1 MFLLTPPDLVVYLK
15 MICSSLWHFCS
26 TRVTHSSWL
35 LETSVPS
42 AMSSRSITIVSSGRT
57 TGPDY
62 NGLRMHSTQ
71 LSSKPKLSVEEDR
84 ESGIGST
91 LDLTCSFEGYSQHT
105 NRHSNRPSI
114 EEAERV
120 PREKDSCTQTS
131 AVSPDRIKQLL
142 VSLSKIP
149 LLFILL
155 FLFVCSLDTLS
166 SAFQLAGGKV
176 AGDIFQDNAVLSNPV
191 AGLVVGI
198 LVTVLVQSSS
208 TSTSIVVSLVA
219 SGLLEVRS
227 AVPVIMG
234 SNIGTSV
241 TNTIVAMMQAAE
253 RTEFQRAFAGA
264 TIHDC
269 FNWLSVLVLLP
280 LEVVSGLMTRLSH
293 LLVTSLKVQHGEEAP
308 ELLKVIT
315 EPVTRLI
322 IQLDKCVIT
331 GIAMGNEN
339 MRNRSLVKEW
349 CQPDLVMTTG
359 NMSTEIC
366 GPSHNLSS
374 YVKCRHLFASAELSD
389 LTVGLVLLAASLAV
403 LCTCLLLLVK
413 LLNSLLQGQVAKV
426 IHKVINTDL
435 PFPFGWLAGYIAMF
449 VGAGVTFVVQSSSVF
464 TSAMTPLIGIGVI
477 SLERAYP
484 LTLGSNIGTTAT
496 ALLAALAS
504 PGNKLA
510 PAIQIA
516 LCHLFFN
523 VFGILL
529 WYPLPF
535 TRLPIKMARVL
546 GERTA
551 KYRWFAVLYL
561 LLCFLFLPSLVLGLS
576 LAGWRVMAG
585 VGAPF
590 LGVTV
595 FIAMVNVMQAHSPRH
610 LPAKLQNWDF
620 LPKWMR
626 SLKPLDRFITK
637 ATVCCSFTSEE
648 GKEEEEEQISEKTTP
663 VNVEKAPAQRKVEL
677 AYDNPV
683 LEYLDESRPGVRVL
697 RLKGLERCNSTP
709 L

>member
-1 MFLLTPPDLVVYLK
+1 
-15 MICSSLWHFCS
+15 
-26 TRVTHSSWL
+26 
-35 LETSVPS
+35 
-42 AMSSRSITIVSSGRT
+42 MSSRSITIVSSGRS
-57 TGPDY
+57 TGLHY
-62 NGLRMHSTQ
+62 NGGMRMHGTR
-71 LSSKPKLSVEEDR
+71 LSSQPKLPQEEDR

-91 LDLTCSFEGYSQHT
+91 LDLCSSFEGHNPHT
-105 NRHSNRPSI
+105 NHHSSKP
-114 EEAERV
+114 AF
-120 PREKDSCTQTS
+120 RETDRLPKQKDSSPQTT
-131 AVSPDRIKQLL
+131 AVSQNKTRQLL
-142 VSLSKIP
+142 INLSKIP
-149 LLFILL
+149 LLLILF

-176 AGDIFQDNAVLSNPV
+176 AGGIFQDNAVLSNPV

-227 AVPVIMG
+227 AVPIIMG

-280 LEVVSGLMTRLSH
+280 LELASGLMAKLSD
-293 LLVTSLKVQHGEEAP
+293 LLVTNFKLQPGEEAP
-308 ELLKVIT
+308 EMLKVIT
-315 EPVTRLI
+315 EPVTKLI

-331 GIAMGNEN
+331 GIAMGNED

-349 CQPDLVMTTG
+349 CQTDLVMSTG
-359 NMSTEIC
+359 NVSTANC
-366 GPSHNLSS
+366 GPSHGMSQSS
-374 YVKCRHLFASAELSD
+374 VKCRHLFASTRLSD
-389 LTVGLVLLAASLAV
+389 LAVGLILLAGSLAV

-413 LLNSLLQGQVAKV
+413 LLNSLLKGQVAKV
-426 IHKVINTDL
+426 IHKVVNTDL
-435 PFPFGWLAGYIAMF
+435 PYPCGWLSGYLAML

-464 TSAMTPLIGIGVI
+464 TSAMTPLVGIGVI

-504 PGNKLA
+504 PGNKLSA
-510 PAIQIA
+510 AIQIA

-535 TRLPIKMARVL
+535 TRLPITMARVL

-561 LLCFLFLPSLVLGLS
+561 LLCFLLLPSLVLGLS

-585 VGAPF
+585 IGAPF
-590 LGVTV
+590 LGVTI
-595 FIAMVNVMQAHSPRH
+595 FITMVNVMQARSPRH
-610 LPAKLQNWDF
+610 LPTKLQSWDF
-620 LPKWMR
+620 LPKWMH
-626 SLKPLDRFITK
+626 SLKPLDRLVTK
-637 ATVCCSFTSEE
+637 ATVCCGSAFQEGQGEDEE
-648 GKEEEEEQISEKTTP
+648 DEEEEP
-663 VNVEKAPAQRKVEL
+663 VSTQATSVNTQKESPQRRAQL
-677 AYDNPV
+677 AYDNPA
-683 LEYLDESRPGVRVL
+683 LDYLDESRPGVRVL

>member
-1 MFLLTPPDLVVYLK
+1 
-15 MICSSLWHFCS
+15 
-26 TRVTHSSWL
+26 
-35 LETSVPS
+35 
-42 AMSSRSITIVSSGRT
+42 MSSRSITIVSSGRS
-57 TGPDY
+57 TGLNC
-62 NGLRMHSTQ
+62 NGVRMHGTQ
-71 LSSKPKLSVEEDR
+71 LSSQPKLPQEEDR
-84 ESGIGST
+84 ESGLGST
-91 LDLTCSFEGYSQHT
+91 LDLSRSFECSKQHT
-105 NRHSNRPSI
+105 NHGSSEPSLR
-114 EEAERV
+114 EADML
-120 PREKDSCTQTS
+120 PKKKDSSLQTTGG
-131 AVSPDRIKQLL
+131 SPHKIKQLL
-142 VSLSKIP
+142 INLSKIP
-149 LLFILL
+149 LLLILL

-227 AVPVIMG
+227 AVPIIMG

-253 RTEFQRAFAGA
+253 RSEFERAFAGA

-280 LEVVSGLMTRLSH
+280 LEVLSGFMARLSH
-293 LLVTSLKVQHGEEAP
+293 LLVTSFKLQPGEEAP

-315 EPVTRLI
+315 EPVTKLI

-331 GIAMGNEN
+331 GIAMGNED
-339 MRNRSLVKEW
+339 MRNRSLVKKW
-349 CQPDLVMTTG
+349 CQTDLVMPTD
-359 NMSTEIC
+359 NVSTANC
-366 GPSHNLSS
+366 GPSHDLSQS
-374 YVKCRHLFASAELSD
+374 SLKCKHLFVSSGLSD
-389 LTVGLVLLAASLAV
+389 LTVGLILLAGSLAV
-403 LCTCLLLLVK
+403 LCTCLMLLVK
-413 LLNSLLQGQVAKV
+413 LLNSLLKGQVAKV

-435 PFPFGWLAGYIAMF
+435 PYPCGWLSGYMAMF

-510 PAIQIA
+510 AAIQIA

-523 VFGILL
+523 VLGILL
-529 WYPLPF
+529 WYPLPV
-535 TRLPIKMARVL
+535 TRLPIRMARVL

-561 LLCFLFLPSLVLGLS
+561 LLCFLLLPSLVLGLS

-595 FIAMVNVMQAHSPRH
+595 FIAMVNVMQTRSPHH
-610 LPAKLQNWDF
+610 LPTKLQSWDF
-620 LPKWMR
+620 LPQWMR
-626 SLKPLDRFITK
+626 SLKPLDRLITK
-637 ATVCCSFTSEE
+637 GTACCGSACEV
-648 GKEEEEEQISEKTTP
+648 GQGEEEEHISTQTTSDDMQK
-663 VNVEKAPAQRKVEL
+663 ESAQRKAQL

-683 LEYLDESRPGVRVL
+683 LDYLDEIRPGVRVL
-697 RLKGLERCNSTP
+697 KLKGLERCNSTP

>member
-1 MFLLTPPDLVVYLK
+1 MMMHGTPF
-15 MICSSLWHFCS
+15 SSQ
-26 TRVTHSSWL
+26 
-35 LETSVPS
+35 P
-42 AMSSRSITIVSSGRT
+42 
-57 TGPDY
+57 
-62 NGLRMHSTQ
+62 
-71 LSSKPKLSVEEDR
+71 KPPQEEDR
-84 ESGIGST
+84 ESGIGSN
-91 LDLTCSFEGYSQHT
+91 LDLRSFEGQNLPSQPAFRET
-105 NRHSNRPSI
+105 ERRPKQ
-114 EEAERV
+114 EV
-120 PREKDSCTQTS
+120 SCLRSTE
-131 AVSPDRIKQLL
+131 VSQSSKTRQLL
-142 VSLSKIP
+142 ISLSKIP
-149 LLFILL
+149 LLLVLF

-227 AVPVIMG
+227 AVPIIMG

-264 TIHDC
+264 TVHDC

-280 LEVVSGLMTRLSH
+280 LELASGVIVRLSQ
-293 LLVTSLKVQHGEEAP
+293 LLVNSFKLRPGEEAP
-308 ELLKVIT
+308 EMLKVIT
-315 EPVTRLI
+315 KPVTKLI
-322 IQLDKCVIT
+322 IQLDNCVIT
-331 GIAMGNEN
+331 AIAMGDEDA
-339 MRNRSLVKEW
+339 RNRSLVKEW
-349 CQPDLVMTTG
+349 CQTDLVMSTG
-359 NMSTEIC
+359 NESTANC
-366 GPSHNLSS
+366 GPSHSMSQSS
-374 YVKCRHLFASAELSD
+374 PKCRHLFVSSGLSD
-389 LTVGLVLLAASLAV
+389 LTVGLILLAGSLAV

-413 LLNSLLQGQVAKV
+413 VLNSLLKGQVAKV
-426 IHKVINTDL
+426 IHKVVNTDL
-435 PFPFGWLAGYIAMF
+435 PYPCGWLSGYMAMF

-484 LTLGSNIGTTAT
+484 LTLGSNMGTTAT

-510 PAIQIA
+510 AAMQIA
-516 LCHLFFN
+516 FCHLFFN

-529 WYPLPF
+529 WYPLPV
-535 TRLPIKMARVL
+535 TRLPITMARVL

-561 LLCFLFLPSLVLGLS
+561 LLCFLLLPSLVLGLS
-576 LAGWRVMAG
+576 LAGWRVMAA

-590 LGVTV
+590 LGVTT
-595 FIAMVNVMQAHSPRH
+595 FIVMVNVMQAHSPRH
-610 LPAKLQNWDF
+610 LPTKLRSWDF

-626 SLKPLDRFITK
+626 SLKPLDRLITK
-637 ATVCCSFTSEE
+637 ATACGCSGHQDARGEDGGDGRMST
-648 GKEEEEEQISEKTTP
+648 KEIVRESAQKMEQ
-663 VNVEKAPAQRKVEL
+663 L
-677 AYDNPV
+677 AYDNPAV
-683 LEYLDESRPGVRVL
+683 EYLDESRPGVRVL

>member
-1 MFLLTPPDLVVYLK
+1 MHGTPF
-15 MICSSLWHFCS
+15 SSQ
-26 TRVTHSSWL
+26 
-35 LETSVPS
+35 P
-42 AMSSRSITIVSSGRT
+42 
-57 TGPDY
+57 
-62 NGLRMHSTQ
+62 
-71 LSSKPKLSVEEDR
+71 KPPQEEDR
-84 ESGIGST
+84 ESGIGSN
-91 LDLTCSFEGYSQHT
+91 LDLRSFEGQNLPSQPAFRET
-105 NRHSNRPSI
+105 ERRPKQ
-114 EEAERV
+114 EV
-120 PREKDSCTQTS
+120 SCLRSTE
-131 AVSPDRIKQLL
+131 VSQSSKTRQLL
-142 VSLSKIP
+142 ISLSKIP
-149 LLFILL
+149 LLLVLF

-227 AVPVIMG
+227 AVPIIMG

-264 TIHDC
+264 TVHDC

-280 LEVVSGLMTRLSH
+280 LELASGVIVRLSQ
-293 LLVTSLKVQHGEEAP
+293 LLVNSFKLRPGEEAP
-308 ELLKVIT
+308 EMLKVIT
-315 EPVTRLI
+315 KPVTKLI
-322 IQLDKCVIT
+322 IQLDNCVIT
-331 GIAMGNEN
+331 AIAMGDEDA
-339 MRNRSLVKEW
+339 RNRSLVKEW
-349 CQPDLVMTTG
+349 CQTDLVMSTG
-359 NMSTEIC
+359 NESTANC
-366 GPSHNLSS
+366 GPSHSMSQSS
-374 YVKCRHLFASAELSD
+374 PKCRHLFVSSGLSD
-389 LTVGLVLLAASLAV
+389 LTVGLILLAGSLAV

-413 LLNSLLQGQVAKV
+413 VLNSLLKGQVAKV
-426 IHKVINTDL
+426 IHKVVNTDL
-435 PFPFGWLAGYIAMF
+435 PYPCGWLSGYMAMF

-484 LTLGSNIGTTAT
+484 LTLGSNMGTTAT

-510 PAIQIA
+510 AAMQIA
-516 LCHLFFN
+516 FCHLFFN

-529 WYPLPF
+529 WYPLPV
-535 TRLPIKMARVL
+535 TRLPITMARVL

-561 LLCFLFLPSLVLGLS
+561 LLCFLLLPSLVLGLS
-576 LAGWRVMAG
+576 LAGWRVMAA

-590 LGVTV
+590 LGVTT
-595 FIAMVNVMQAHSPRH
+595 FIVMVNVMQAHSPRH
-610 LPAKLQNWDF
+610 LPTKLRSWDF

-626 SLKPLDRFITK
+626 SLKPLDRLITK
-637 ATVCCSFTSEE
+637 ATACGCSGHQDARGEDGGDGRMST
-648 GKEEEEEQISEKTTP
+648 KEIVRESAQKMEQ
-663 VNVEKAPAQRKVEL
+663 L
-677 AYDNPV
+677 AYDNPAV
-683 LEYLDESRPGVRVL
+683 EYLDESRPGVRVL

>member
-1 MFLLTPPDLVVYLK
+1 
-15 MICSSLWHFCS
+15 
-26 TRVTHSSWL
+26 
-35 LETSVPS
+35 
-42 AMSSRSITIVSSGRT
+42 MSSRSITIVSYGRS
-57 TGPDY
+57 TGLRY
-62 NGLRMHSTQ
+62 NGLRMHGTQ
-71 LSSKPKLSVEEDR
+71 LSSQPKLLQEEDR
-84 ESGIGST
+84 ESGMGSS
-91 LDLTCSFEGYSQHT
+91 LDLSSSFEGYSQHT
-105 NRHSNRPSI
+105 NHPFSKPSLR
-114 EEAERV
+114 EADRL
-120 PREKDSCTQTS
+120 PKEKADSSPEPT
-131 AVSPDRIKQLL
+131 AVSPNKIKQLL
-142 VSLSKIP
+142 INLSKMP
-149 LLFILL
+149 LLLILL
-155 FLFVCSLDTLS
+155 FFFVCSLDTLS

-227 AVPVIMG
+227 AVPIIMG
-234 SNIGTSV
+234 TNIGTSV

-253 RTEFQRAFAGA
+253 RSEFQRAFAGA

-280 LEVVSGLMTRLSH
+280 LEVASGLMARLSH
-293 LLVTSLKVQHGEEAP
+293 MLVTSFKLQPGEEAP

-315 EPVTRLI
+315 EPVTKLI

-331 GIAMGNEN
+331 GIAMGNQD

-349 CQPDLVMTTG
+349 CQTDLVMSTG
-359 NMSTEIC
+359 NVSTGNC
-366 GPSHNLSS
+366 GPSHDSSQLSL
-374 YVKCRHLFASAELSD
+374 KCRHLFVSTGLSD
-389 LTVGLVLLAASLAV
+389 LTVGLILLAGSLAV

-413 LLNSLLQGQVAKV
+413 LLNSLLKGQVAKV

-435 PFPFGWLAGYIAMF
+435 PYPCGWLSGYMAMF

-464 TSAMTPLIGIGVI
+464 TSTMTPLIGIGVI

-510 PAIQIA
+510 AAIQIA

-529 WYPLPF
+529 WYPFPF
-535 TRLPIKMARVL
+535 TRLPIRMARVL

-561 LLCFLFLPSLVLGLS
+561 LLCFLLLPSLVLGLS

-590 LGVTV
+590 LGVTI
-595 FIAMVNVMQAHSPRH
+595 FITLVNVMQAHSPRH
-610 LPAKLQNWDF
+610 LPAKLQSWDF
-620 LPKWMR
+620 LPQWMH
-626 SLKPLDRFITK
+626 SLKPLDRLITK
-637 ATVCCSFTSEE
+637 ATVCCSSASEE
-648 GKEEEEEQISEKTTP
+648 EQGEEEEEHISTQTTS
-663 VNVEKAPAQRKVEL
+663 VNTQKEPAQRKAQL

-683 LEYLDESRPGVRVL
+683 LDFLDESRPGVRVL
-697 RLKGLERCNSTP
+697 KLKGLERCNSTP

>member
-1 MFLLTPPDLVVYLK
+1 MD
-15 MICSSLWHFCS
+15 S
-26 TRVTHSSWL
+26 TRF
-35 LETSVPS
+35 
-42 AMSSRSITIVSSGRT
+42 
-57 TGPDY
+57 
-62 NGLRMHSTQ
+62 
-71 LSSKPKLSVEEDR
+71 SSKPKPPQEEDR
-84 ESGIGST
+84 ESGIGSN
-91 LDLTCSFEGYSQHT
+91 LDLRSFEGRSHT
-105 NRHSNRPSI
+105 NHLPSQPPFRETERRPGPKVSCLRR
-114 EEAERV
+114 AE
-120 PREKDSCTQTS
+120 
-131 AVSPDRIKQLL
+131 VSQSKTRQLL
-142 VSLSKIP
+142 ISLSKIP
-149 LLFILL
+149 LLLVLF

-176 AGDIFQDNAVLSNPV
+176 AGDIFQDNAALSNPV

-198 LVTVLVQSSS
+198 LATVLVQSSS

-219 SGLLEVRS
+219 SGLLEVKA
-227 AVPVIMG
+227 AVPIIMG

-280 LEVVSGLMTRLSH
+280 LEVASGVIVQLSH
-293 LLVTSLKVQHGEEAP
+293 LLVNSFRLQPGEEAP
-308 ELLKVIT
+308 EMLKVIT
-315 EPVTRLI
+315 KPVTSLI
-322 IQLDKCVIT
+322 IQLDNCVIT
-331 GIAMGNEN
+331 AIAMGDEDA
-339 MRNRSLVKEW
+339 RNRSLVKEW
-349 CQPDLVMTTG
+349 CQADLVMPAG
-359 NMSTEIC
+359 NESTANC
-366 GPSHNLSS
+366 GPSRSMSQSS
-374 YVKCRHLFASAELSD
+374 LKCRHLFVSSGLSD
-389 LTVGLVLLAASLAV
+389 LTVGLILLAGSLAV

-413 LLNSLLQGQVAKV
+413 LLNSLLKGQVAKV
-426 IHKVINTDL
+426 IRRAVNTDL
-435 PFPFGWLAGYIAMF
+435 PYPCGWLSGYTAMF

-484 LTLGSNIGTTAT
+484 LTLGSNMGTTAT

-510 PAIQIA
+510 AAMQIA

-535 TRLPIKMARVL
+535 TRLPVTMARVL

-561 LLCFLFLPSLVLGLS
+561 LLCFLVLPSLVLGLS

-590 LGVTV
+590 LGVTIV
-595 FIAMVNVMQAHSPRH
+595 IVLVNVMQAHSPRH
-610 LPAKLQNWDF
+610 LPVKLRSWDF
-620 LPKWMR
+620 LPKWMH
-626 SLKPLDRFITK
+626 SLKPLDRLITK
-637 ATVCCSFTSEE
+637 ATVCCGPGPGHARGE
-648 GKEEEEEQISEKTTP
+648 GEGDITKETVRESTQERED
-663 VNVEKAPAQRKVEL
+663 L
-677 AYDNPV
+677 AYDNPAV
-683 LEYLDESRPGVRVL
+683 EYLDESRAGVRVL

>member
-1 MFLLTPPDLVVYLK
+1 
-15 MICSSLWHFCS
+15 
-26 TRVTHSSWL
+26 
-35 LETSVPS
+35 
-42 AMSSRSITIVSSGRT
+42 
-57 TGPDY
+57 
-62 NGLRMHSTQ
+62 
-71 LSSKPKLSVEEDR
+71 KL
-84 ESGIGST
+84 
-91 LDLTCSFEGYSQHT
+91 
-105 NRHSNRPSI
+105 
-114 EEAERV
+114 
-120 PREKDSCTQTS
+120 
-131 AVSPDRIKQLL
+131 KQLL
-142 VSLSKIP
+142 VSLLKLP
-149 LLFILL
+149 LLLVLL
-155 FLFVCSLDTLS
+155 FLFICSLDTLS

-176 AGDIFQDNAVLSNPV
+176 AGDIFRDDAVLSNPV

-219 SGLLEVRS
+219 SGLLEVKS

-234 SNIGTSV
+234 TNIGTSV

-253 RTEFQRAFAGA
+253 RNDFQRAFAGA

-280 LEVVSGLMTRLSH
+280 LEVASGLMTRLSL
-293 LLVTSLKVQHGEEAP
+293 LLVSTLRLRPGEEAP

-315 EPVTRLI
+315 EPLTSLI

-331 GIAMGNEN
+331 EIAVGNEA

-349 CQPDLVMTTG
+349 CQADMALKRKTSFLYLTG
-359 NMSTEIC
+359 LCLAS
-366 GPSHNLSS
+366 G
-374 YVKCRHLFASAELSD
+374 RHLFASAELSD
-389 LTVGLVLLAASLAV
+389 LTVGLILLAASLIV
-403 LCTCLLLLVK
+403 LCSCLLLLVK
-413 LLNSLLQGQVAKV
+413 LLNSLLKGQVAKI

-435 PFPFGWLAGYIAMF
+435 PYPFGWLAGYVAMF

-464 TSAMTPLIGIGVI
+464 TSAITPLVGIGVI

-510 PAIQIA
+510 ASIQIA
-516 LCHLFFN
+516 LCHLVFN

-561 LLCFLFLPSLVLGLS
+561 LLCFLLLPSLVLGLS
-576 LAGWRVMAG
+576 LAGWQVMAG
-585 VGAPF
+585 VGGPF
-590 LGVTV
+590 LGVTAFV
-595 FIAMVNVMQAHSPRH
+595 FMVNVMQARSPRH
-610 LPAKLQNWDF
+610 LPTRLRTWDF

-626 SLKPLDRFITK
+626 SLKPLDRLIAK
-637 ATVCCSFTSEE
+637 ATVCCRFAGEE
-648 GKEEEEEQISEKTTP
+648 VP
-663 VNVEKAPAQRKVEL
+663 APASRKFIPKVHH
-677 AYDNPV
+677 PC
-683 LEYLDESRPGVRVL
+683 GV
-697 RLKGLERCNSTP
+697 
-709 L
+709 

>member
-1 MFLLTPPDLVVYLK
+1 
-15 MICSSLWHFCS
+15 
-26 TRVTHSSWL
+26 
-35 LETSVPS
+35 
-42 AMSSRSITIVSSGRT
+42 MSSRSITIVSSGRS
-57 TGPDY
+57 TGLNY
-62 NGLRMHSTQ
+62 GGLRMHSTL
-71 LSSKPKLSVEEDR
+71 LSSQPKLPLEEDR

-91 LDLTCSFEGYSQHT
+91 LDLSSSFEGYKQHT
-105 NRHSNRPSI
+105 NHQSNTPPLR
-114 EEAERV
+114 EAGRL
-120 PREKDSCTQTS
+120 PKEKDSSAQTP
-131 AVSPDRIKQLL
+131 AVSPNKIKQLL
-142 VSLSKIP
+142 TNISKIP
-149 LLFILL
+149 LLFGLL
-155 FLFVCSLDTLS
+155 FFFVCSLDTLS

-241 TNTIVAMMQAAE
+241 TNTIVAMMQATE

-269 FNWLSVLVLLP
+269 FNWLSVLILLP

-293 LLVTSLKVQHGEEAP
+293 LLITSFRLQPGEEAP

-315 EPVTRLI
+315 EPVTKLI
-322 IQLDKCVIT
+322 VQLDKCVIT
-331 GIAMGNEN
+331 GIAMGDEG
-339 MRNRSLVKEW
+339 MRNRSLLKEW
-349 CQPDLVMTTG
+349 CQTDLVMSTR
-359 NMSTEIC
+359 NVSTENC
-366 GPSHNLSS
+366 DPSSDLSHS
-374 YVKCRHLFASAELSD
+374 SLKCRHLFVSTELSD
-389 LTVGLVLLAASLAV
+389 LTVGLILLASSLAV

-413 LLNSLLQGQVAKV
+413 LLNSLLKGQVAKV

-435 PFPFGWLAGYIAMF
+435 PYPFGWLAGYMAMV

-464 TSAMTPLIGIGVI
+464 TSAMTPLVGIGVI

-510 PAIQIA
+510 AAIQIA

-535 TRLPIKMARVL
+535 MRLPIRMARVL

-561 LLCFLFLPSLVLGLS
+561 LLCFLLLPSLVLGLS
-576 LAGWRVMAG
+576 LAGWQVMAG

-610 LPAKLQNWDF
+610 LPTKLQTWDF
-620 LPKWMR
+620 LPHWMH
-626 SLKPLDRFITK
+626 SLKPLDRLITK
-637 ATVCCSFTSEE
+637 ATVCCSITCEAE
-648 GKEEEEEQISEKTTP
+648 LGDEEEEHIPTQTTS
-663 VNVEKAPAQRKVEL
+663 VNPKKESTQRKAEL
-677 AYDNPV
+677 VYDNPV
-683 LEYLDESRPGVRVL
+683 LDYVDESRPGVRVL
-697 RLKGLERCNSTP
+697 KLKGLERCNSTP